1 METNNKF
8 LVDFAFGTNS
18 EINNLPILQNF
29 FNDDTL
35 VRDIDRYAIFD
46 YTNNKDLL
54 IELKT
59 RNCEYEKYETTMI
72 NVIKINKSK
81 KLSKTH
87 NIYFLFLF
95 TNGLYYWKYDVNELH
110 KLNYKLG
117 GRSDRTN
124 LYSEKKMYTYIDI
137 KLLTRI
143 NI

>member
-1 METNNKF
+1 METNKFIIDFNK
-8 LVDFAFGTNS
+8 GTQS
-18 EINNLPILQNF
+18 EIDILPKLKIHFL
-29 FNDDTL
+29 DETIERSL
-35 VRDIDRYAIFD
+35 DRYAIFD

-59 RNCEYEKYETTMI
+59 RNCEYEKYDETMI

-95 TNGLYYWKYDVNELH
+95 TNGLYYWKYDINELD
-110 KLNYKLG
+110 KLTYKIG